1 MADLGRL
8 VVNLEANIAQFTQDM
23 QRASQVTEQ
32 TANKISGAVDLAGKA
47 LGALGIALSVDLI
60 VSEVNRSLDS
70 LAALDD
76 MAQKTGSS
84 VETLSKLSKVAAFTG
99 TDLGAVDGMLVKLS
113 KNLNDVDEKGNKT
126 AKALAAIGIS
136 TNDLKGKDAAQVFVD
151 ITNKLQ
157 DYEDGAGKVALVTD
171 LMGKSAADMLPFMND
186 VSESLDDFAA
196 DSAEA
201 AAQAAAYQDEL
212 AKTKLKYDEL
222 VTSIVVDAL
231 PATHDFIGALKDV
244 SQESTSLTG
253 ISVDSWAEDV
263 AVGLARVVD
272 VAVLLPRLLSTIGG
286 SFKAVGAD
294 IEFLVT
300 AAATATPQ
308 GIARSLAQGINPVET
323 IRAALDERNAVVD
336 EANRK
341 LDDLW
346 NLPANRMEQ
355 AILGRIDDRKNAQ
368 MAAGADAL
376 AGLVPG
382 DGKPKSGEK
391 ATLKYGGGDDGSAAK
406 SALQAQ
412 IADIERVY
420 KQEQD
425 QLVRHER
432 AMNELRGQG
441 LIGFEYYNEA
451 RLTAIDEA
459 SAAAVRAYD
468 AEIKA
473 LEGARA
479 KAKDADARDAIN
491 LQIKDKS
498 AAKEKALR
506 DAQAARTQELLE
518 QGAAQSYL
526 TREMEAW
533 SRQQDRAISQ
543 MQFSNDLYGKSAL
556 ETEKLTNARRAQLE
570 VDEKIRRAQQQGA
583 VSQEAIERFRKEAK
597 DKADAANA
605 AATKGAALGIIA
617 SQKMPWQN
625 EADEHSDRIAALQS
639 AIEQE
644 LITAADGHRAIEEEN
659 RRHNEI
665 MESMRLSAAQ
675 NVLSIAQSSADQ
687 LYDALKAAG
696 MEQTALGKAMFWAQ
710 KAIQVAT
717 IIVNTEVA
725 AAAAQAGLIAAAGAT
740 AAVSGPAGPAILAA
754 GVAAG
759 AAYATAT
766 RVMGYATAG
775 LVAGTA
781 IASAEGGYDIPAG
794 VNPVTQLHEKEMVLP
809 KAQAEVIRGLAA
821 NGGAGGG
828 MKVTIVNQ
836 TTGRIDNVI
845 EQRISPTE
853 RALIIQE
860 AVAATASTLGDPNSK
875 TSRAMSRNFNV
886 ARTRS

>member
-60 VSEVNRSLDS
+60 VSEINRSLDS

-157 DYEDGAGKVALVTD
+157 DYEDGAGKVALATD

-186 VSESLDDFAA
+186 VSESIEKFTA
-196 DSAEA
+196 DSTEA
-201 AAQAAAYQDEL
+201 AAQAAALQDQMGL
-212 AKTKLKYDEL
+212 LKVKYSDLRTEI
-222 VTSIVVDAL
+222 VTAAL
-231 PATHDFIGALKDV
+231 PAATDFVEALIDTKREASSLVSGTSLDTWADDVAIGLAQVADFAKVTIGALMGVAGSVKVVGTDILTLAKLHPANIAIQMGQGENAV
-244 SQESTSLTG
+244 DYIRATLAERDEVITSANER
-253 ISVDSWAEDV
+253 WE
-263 AVGLARVVD
+263 
-272 VAVLLPRLLSTIGG
+272 RLLN
-286 SFKAVGAD
+286 
-294 IEFLVT
+294 
-300 AAATATPQ
+300 TPV
-308 GIARSLAQGINPVET
+308 N
-323 IRAALDERNAVVD
+323 ALEENLRKRITSRREL
-336 EANRK
+336 EA
-341 LDDLW
+341 
-346 NLPANRMEQ
+346 
-355 AILGRIDDRKNAQ
+355 
-368 MAAGADAL
+368 AAGADAM
-376 AGLVPG
+376 AGMLPSA
-382 DGKPKSGEK
+382 DGNKPEEK
-391 ATLKYGGGDDGSAAK
+391 KQLKYGGGDDGSAAS

-412 IADIERVY
+412 IASIERVY

-425 QLVRHER
+425 QLARHER

-479 KAKDADARDAIN
+479 KAKDADARAAIN

-518 QGAAQSYL
+518 QGAAQSDL

-725 AAAAQAGLIAAAGAT
+725 AAAARAGMIAAAGAT
-740 AAVSGPAGPAILAA
+740 AAVSGPAGPAIIAA
-754 GVAAG
+754 GMAAG
-759 AAYATAT
+759 EAYATVT
-766 RVMGYATAG
+766 RVMGYASAG